1 MYRSCEDVEE
11 QVDTFRFTWQEDD
24 QALLHS
30 LSLSLSRSLIVI
42 LLKYYNLF
50 SQKKS
55 DLIVLSRSGAKSAHT
70 ALFGS

>member
-30 LSLSLSRSLIVI
+30 LSLSLFVI